1 MKPARVIRGEFM
13 RILEKYKAKR
23 PERIMFGD
31 PWDFE
36 NYKDQPEIR
45 DKIVVNHT
53 PSKEFVAG
61 IVLEDK
67 EDPDAP
73 GKRQKLM
80 AFYFAPE
87 EDIEVYM
94 NGKMYSLQKADVREI
109 VIASGRYVLAVEG
122 RHEVWPADVNG
133 VWGMFVEYYREEE
146 GRKIIG
152 AEILQVIPPD
162 SSTFDDMRD
171 LIEYLFKDAQLAEK
185 EGE

>member
-1 MKPARVIRGEFM
+1 M

-109 VIASGRYVLAVEG
+109 VIASGRYIRWNGPGGG
-122 RHEVWPADVNG
+122 RG
-133 VWGMFVEYYREEE
+133 
-146 GRKIIG
+146 
-152 AEILQVIPPD
+152 
-162 SSTFDDMRD
+162 
-171 LIEYLFKDAQLAEK
+171 
-185 EGE
+185 